1 VLKKFSENNIID
13 LEGDRIM
20 DDLLLA
26 LQNVSQQLIPIPG
39 AVALVFLC
47 ILLRKIVALVE
58 GITATVKGLDPTLR
72 LVDKSIE
79 KVQAPL
85 DTVVKY
91 SHTLDKVHDKTAE
104 TFGKA
109 VDFASDNID
118 NLKEFVA
125 DKLPKE
131 ETESAAGE
139 E

>member
-1 VLKKFSENNIID
+1 
-13 LEGDRIM
+13 M

-26 LQNVSQQLIPIPG
+26 LQNVSQQLLPILG

-47 ILLRKIVALVE
+47 ILLKKIVDLVE
-58 GITATVKGLDPTLR
+58 SITATVKGLDPTLR

-85 DTVVKY
+85 NTAVKY

-109 VDFASDNID
+109 VDFASENID
-118 NLKEFVA
+118 NLKTLVA
-125 DKLPKE
+125 EKLPAEQEAEAEKE
-131 ETESAAGE
+131 
-139 E
+139 

>member
-1 VLKKFSENNIID
+1 
-13 LEGDRIM
+13 M

-26 LQNVSQQLIPIPG
+26 LQNVSQQLLPVLG

-58 GITATVKGLDPTLR
+58 SITATVKGLDPTLR
-72 LVDKSIE
+72 LVDQSIE

-85 DTVVKY
+85 NTAVKY
-91 SHTLDKVHDKTAE
+91 SHTLDRVHDKTAE

-109 VDFASDNID
+109 VDFASENID
-118 NLKEFVA
+118 TLKEMVT
-125 DKLPKE
+125 DKLPKTE
-131 ETESAAGE
+131 EAAEVSE

>member
-1 VLKKFSENNIID
+1 
-13 LEGDRIM
+13 M

-26 LQNVSQQLIPIPG
+26 LQNVSQQLLPILG
-39 AVALVFLC
+39 AVALIFLC

-58 GITATVKGLDPTLR
+58 SITATVKGLDPTLR

-85 DTVVKY
+85 NTAVKY

-109 VDFASDNID
+109 VDFASENID
-118 NLKEFVA
+118 NLKGFVA
-125 DKLPKE
+125 EKLPKE
-131 ETESAAGE
+131 EVEAEVTEE
-139 E
+139 

>member
-1 VLKKFSENNIID
+1 
-13 LEGDRIM
+13 M

-26 LQNVSQQLIPIPG
+26 LQNVSQQLLPILG
-39 AVALVFLC
+39 AVALIFLC

-58 GITATVKGLDPTLR
+58 SITATVKGLDPTLR

-85 DTVVKY
+85 NTAVKY

-109 VDFASDNID
+109 VDFASENID
-118 NLKEFVA
+118 NLKGFVA
-125 DKLPKE
+125 EKLPKE
-131 ETESAAGE
+131 EEVEAEVTEE
-139 E
+139 